1 MKITFSVIFIFLLS
15 IPTYCYSLD
24 NIRYFSCKIKLS
36 TSIKIISPLEMSAP
50 KIIKVK
56 LDLEKNDL
64 IDYIWNYK
72 SVIDDFEL
80 DNNNNINSEYVEIKR
95 KGYKK
100 TLSEKDIRNG
110 LYFKIYLENFSAKLS
125 KQFIKP
131 VNYSCS

>member
-24 NIRYFSCKIKLS
+24 NIRYFSCKIELS

-72 SVIDDFEL
+72 SVINDFEL
-80 DNNNNINSEYVEIKR
+80 DNNNINSEYVEIKR

-110 LYFKIYLENFSAKLS
+110 LYFKIYLESSKAKLS

-131 VNYSCS
+131 INYICS

>member
-24 NIRYFSCKIKLS
+24 NIRYFSCKIELS

-50 KIIKVK
+50 KNIKVK
-56 LDLEKNDL
+56 LDLEKNNL
-64 IDYIWNYK
+64 VDYLWNYK
-72 SVIDDFEL
+72 SVINDFEL
-80 DNNNNINSEYVEIKR
+80 DNNNIDPEYVEIKR

-110 LYFKIYLENFSAKLS
+110 LYFKIYLENLSAKLS

>member
-15 IPTYCYSLD
+15 ITTYCYSLD
-24 NIRYFSCKIKLS
+24 NIRYFSCKIELS

-56 LDLEKNDL
+56 FDLEKNDL
-64 IDYIWNYK
+64 IDYIWNDK
-72 SVIDDFEL
+72 SVINDFEL
-80 DNNNNINSEYVEIKR
+80 NNENINPQYVEIKR

-110 LYFKIYLENFSAKLS
+110 LYFKIYLENFTAKLS

>member
-1 MKITFSVIFIFLLS
+1 M
-15 IPTYCYSLD
+15 
-24 NIRYFSCKIKLS
+24 
-36 TSIKIISPLEMSAP
+36 KIISPLEMSAP

-72 SVIDDFEL
+72 SVINDFEL
-80 DNNNNINSEYVEIKR
+80 DNNNINSEYVEIKR

-110 LYFKIYLENFSAKLS
+110 LYFKIYLENLSAKLS

>member
-1 MKITFSVIFIFLLS
+1 
-15 IPTYCYSLD
+15 
-24 NIRYFSCKIKLS
+24 
-36 TSIKIISPLEMSAP
+36 MSAP

-72 SVIDDFEL
+72 SVINDFEL
-80 DNNNNINSEYVEIKR
+80 DNNNINSEYVEIKR

-110 LYFKIYLENFSAKLS
+110 LYFKIYLENLSAKLS

>member
-24 NIRYFSCKIKLS
+24 NIRYFSCKIELS

-72 SVIDDFEL
+72 SVINDFEL
-80 DNNNNINSEYVEIKR
+80 DNNNISPEYVEIKR
-95 KGYKK
+95 KGYRK
-100 TLSEKDIRNG
+100 TLSEKDMRNG
-110 LYFKIYLENFSAKLS
+110 LYFKIYLESLKAKLS